1 MNFRECVIE
10 CIAES
15 EVIQSFNRLNDVSI
29 TADLL
34 ERLKFTADGRLRLV
48 ELDDSQQQLL
58 ACFIL
63 FVHRHVWRKVK
74 MAESRVSR
82 AYDDQTRVLSTSGLL
97 KVGSPRRGS
106 LHS

>member
-10 CIAES
+10 CIAEG
-15 EVIQSFNRLNDVSI
+15 EVIQSFNRLHDASI

-34 ERLKFTADGRLRLV
+34 ERLKLTDDGRLRLA
-48 ELDDSQQQLL
+48 ELDDNQQQLL

-82 AYDDQTRVLSTSGLL
+82 VCEDQTRVLNMSGLL
-97 KVGSPRRGS
+97 EVKSPGRGS